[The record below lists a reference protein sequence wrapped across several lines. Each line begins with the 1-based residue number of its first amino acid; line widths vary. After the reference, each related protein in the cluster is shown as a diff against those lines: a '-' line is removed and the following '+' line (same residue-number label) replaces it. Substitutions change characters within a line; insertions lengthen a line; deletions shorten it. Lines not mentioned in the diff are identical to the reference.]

1 MLQKGS
7 MRPVKKI
14 LGWAIIGIGAM
25 MVLNFNLDI
34 ILKYK
39 LIVGIALI
47 VLGYLNIK
55 AGTQL

>member
-1 MLQKGS
+1 